1 MSDTKE
7 ENVFRSDSEM
17 LQKYN
22 EKINTM
28 DKHIM
33 NISKADFPYAIL
45 QVLSLVLTMGA
56 LMSGGVFGFMMVK
69 DPSVP
74 TAIKG
79 GIISIG
85 VVLLC
90 VLSWHMLGRIV
101 ARFEKDKEAIESL
114 EESMNEDVRQK
125 VAQDLKNLYGA
136 QLSETKPQ
144 PDVLSGKPNNEI
156 VLENGDIVSAFLSYD
171 NDGVLTARVQSKI
184 ENLDVKDDYAKE
196 LKKKHDVIEG
206 LNDLK

>member
-7 ENVFRSDSEM
+7 EFENVFKNDSET
-17 LQKYN
+17 LQKYK
-22 EKINTM
+22 EKFNKIVQHKT
-28 DKHIM
+28 
-33 NISKADFPYAIL
+33 NIRRADFPYALL
-45 QVLSLVLTMGA
+45 QAGSAITTIGTLVSLLFIVKAPMLTIG
-56 LMSGGVFGFMMVK
+56 L
-69 DPSVP
+69 
-74 TAIKG
+74 
-79 GIISIG
+79 IIA
-85 VVLLC
+85 C
-90 VLSWHMLGRIV
+90 ALSWISLHMVV
-101 ARFEKDKEAIESL
+101 ATFEKDKKAIKTL
-114 EESMNEDVRQK
+114 EESIDEDVRQK

-156 VLENGDIVSAFLSYD
+156 VLENGDLVSAFLSYD

-184 ENLDVKDDYAKE
+184 KNLEVKDDYAKE

>member
-33 NISKADFPYAIL
+33 NISKADLPYAIL
-45 QVLSLVLTMGA
+45 QVLSLVLTMGTVVI
-56 LMSGGVFGFMMVK
+56 GGVFGFMMVR
-69 DPSVP
+69 DPSVS

-79 GIISIG
+79 GIISIV

-90 VLSWHMLGRIV
+90 VLSWHILGRIV
-101 ARFEKDKEAIESL
+101 ATFEKDKKAIESL

-156 VLENGDIVSAFLSYD
+156 ILENGDTVSAFLSYD